1 MMIKHKIKNNM
12 SSSGLT
18 RRSRNKD
25 LRADWMP
32 DQVGHDRKEEQG
44 RSMVEMLGVL
54 AIIGVLSIGGIA
66 GYTYGMDKNHANEI
80 IGTVSMMAVTASQG
94 LMLNGDFSLSEFG
107 EKVAGY
113 PFYSNLDY
121 SGTETDFS
129 IGVEEIPTGVCEH
142 IKKSEFTA
150 PFLTLIN
157 GKQAGDCQSGLNT
170 VEFVFLDALDKG
182 DEKDRKT
189 CATDNDCA
197 PFLGSGYKCNKT
209 KGICEIQCASNRTYV
224 NGYGCCPNDRLWNGG
239 CCSADYGVKMQEVEG
254 VRMCC
259 KDGDCCPEGQIYDA
273 KTQKCQLCENVTGVI
288 NNNTFYYC
296 AMCPNLVKVSKW
308 QCAPACTDP
317 DAVLVNGVCK
327 CPLDRP
333 LLPSNNPTNPQCLPC
348 DYNGQT
354 GHEPPYTAS
363 TDTSFTGYYC
373 NRRNGGGYSRYCA
386 PGTVGVSSQQTI
398 ILKDGTM
405 YKETDNYGSCKP
417 CDEVDVSA
425 LKYQASCE
433 SCDGTWV
440 GASWDN
446 GTCQP

>member
-1 MMIKHKIKNNM
+1 M
-12 SSSGLT
+12 SEII
-18 RRSRNKD
+18 N
-25 LRADWMP
+25 
-32 DQVGHDRKEEQG
+32 QEQG

-54 AIIGVLSIGGIA
+54 AIIGVLSVGGIA
-66 GYTYGMDKNHANEI
+66 GYTYGMDKNHANAI

-142 IKKSEFTA
+142 IKKSAFTT

-170 VEFVFLDALDKG
+170 VEFVFKDSLDRG
-182 DEKDRKT
+182 EEKERT
-189 CATDNDCA
+189 SCTTDNDCA
-197 PFLGSGYKCNKT
+197 PFLGSGYKCNTT
-209 KGICEIQCASNRTYV
+209 KGICEIQCASNTTYV
-224 NGYGCCPNDRLWNGG
+224 NGYGCCPNDNLWNGG
-239 CCSADYGVKMQEVEG
+239 CCVGGGTKIQEVDGVKM
-254 VRMCC
+254 CC
-259 KDGDCCPEGQIYDA
+259 KGSDCCSEGQIYDS
-273 KTQKCQLCENVTGVI
+273 KTKTCIDCADVTGVI
-288 NNNTFYYC
+288 QNGIFGFC
-296 AMCPNLVKVSKW
+296 SMCPNLVQVSKF

-333 LLPSNNPTNPQCLPC
+333 LLPSNNPANSQCLPC

-354 GHEPPYTAS
+354 GQSTAYG
-363 TDTSFTGYYC
+363 DINTSYYC
-373 NRRNGGGYSRYCA
+373 NRRNGGGYSYYCA
-386 PGTVGVSSQQTI
+386 PGTVGISRDQTI
-398 ILKDGTM
+398 TLADGTV
-405 YKETDNYGSCKP
+405 YEETEAYGRCKD
-417 CDEVDVSA
+417 CSEVDVSA